1 MKAFVL
7 KKVDISKFWKKIQLS
22 RKLIS
27 ELFGLMEMTR
37 LEMKVIFSKLLLW
50 RIKKIS
56 EIPKKI

>member
-1 MKAFVL
+1 ML